1 MRNYFT
7 GEGQTLCEIRKVVIQ
22 KRVDN
27 HNQKNKRVIAIMNFG
42 ILVLL
47 IAIIL
52 FALLAFK
59 QLSALILAPVVTIF
73 VLICS
78 GIPIMEGLQ
87 DMFMPA
93 AADYVSKY
101 FLTFFV
107 GALFGAV
114 YQFTG
119 AAESIARFIGGLCHG
134 KFVAPIRTLPRQICC
149 TNYHVYHRYSYFW
162 WCQRFRC
169 ILRYLSDCTEPFQG
183 IQSDKT
189 ADSGCNFSRLLDM
202 VHVSTGFSVHSE
214 CYCDQESWYFINS
227 GICTISDC
235 IHY

>member
-1 MRNYFT
+1 
-7 GEGQTLCEIRKVVIQ
+7 
-22 KRVDN
+22 
-27 HNQKNKRVIAIMNFG
+27 MNFG

-119 AAESIARFIGGLCHG
+119 AAESIARFIGGLCL
-134 KFVAPIRTLPRQICC
+134 TM
-149 TNYHVYHRYSYFW
+149 T
-162 WCQRFRC
+162 
-169 ILRYLSDCTEPFQG
+169 
-183 IQSDKT
+183 
-189 ADSGCNFSRLLDM
+189 
-202 VHVSTGFSVHSE
+202 
-214 CYCDQESWYFINS
+214 
-227 GICTISDC
+227 
-235 IHY
+235 

>member
-1 MRNYFT
+1 
-7 GEGQTLCEIRKVVIQ
+7 
-22 KRVDN
+22 
-27 HNQKNKRVIAIMNFG
+27 MNFG

-47 IAIIL
+47 SAIIL

-134 KFVAPIRTLPRQICC
+134 KFVAPIIM
-149 TNYHVYHRYSYFW
+149 
-162 WCQRFRC
+162 C
-169 ILRYLSDCTEPFQG
+169 ITGILTFGGVSGLSDCTEPFQG

-227 GICTISDC
+227 CICTISDC

>member
-1 MRNYFT
+1 MLKSWHIICLIVGIRNYFT
-7 GEGQTLCEIRKVVIQ
+7 GEGQALCEIRKVVIQ
-22 KRVDN
+22 KRVDD
-27 HNQKNKRVIAIMNFG
+27 HNQTNKRGIAIMNFG

-59 QLSALILAPVVTIF
+59 QLSALILAPIVTIF

-107 GALFGAV
+107 GALFG
-114 YQFTG
+114 
-119 AAESIARFIGGLCHG
+119 GGLP
-134 KFVAPIRTLPRQICC
+134 VYRCC
-149 TNYHVYHRYSYFW
+149 RIY
-162 WCQRFRC
+162 
-169 ILRYLSDCTEPFQG
+169 
-183 IQSDKT
+183 
-189 ADSGCNFSRLLDM
+189 
-202 VHVSTGFSVHSE
+202 
-214 CYCDQESWYFINS
+214 
-227 GICTISDC
+227 CTIYRRLMSW
-235 IHY
+235 

>member
-1 MRNYFT
+1 MLKSWHIICLIVGIRNYFT
-7 GEGQTLCEIRKVVIQ
+7 GEGQALCEIRKVVIQ
-22 KRVDN
+22 KRVDD
-27 HNQKNKRVIAIMNFG
+27 HNQTNKRGIAIMNFG

-119 AAESIARFIGGLCHG
+119 AAES
-134 KFVAPIRTLPRQICC
+134 
-149 TNYHVYHRYSYFW
+149 
-162 WCQRFRC
+162 
-169 ILRYLSDCTEPFQG
+169 
-183 IQSDKT
+183 
-189 ADSGCNFSRLLDM
+189 M
-202 VHVSTGFSVHSE
+202 
-214 CYCDQESWYFINS
+214 SW
-227 GICTISDC
+227 
-235 IHY
+235 

>member
-1 MRNYFT
+1 
-7 GEGQTLCEIRKVVIQ
+7 
-22 KRVDN
+22 
-27 HNQKNKRVIAIMNFG
+27 MNFG

-101 FLTFFV
+101 FLTF
-107 GALFGAV
+107 L
-114 YQFTG
+114 
-119 AAESIARFIGGLCHG
+119 
-134 KFVAPIRTLPRQICC
+134 
-149 TNYHVYHRYSYFW
+149 
-162 WCQRFRC
+162 
-169 ILRYLSDCTEPFQG
+169 
-183 IQSDKT
+183 
-189 ADSGCNFSRLLDM
+189 
-202 VHVSTGFSVHSE
+202 SVHCLVRFTSLQVLQNLLHDLSAA
-214 CYCDQESWYFINS
+214 YVMVSL
-227 GICTISDC
+227 
-235 IHY
+235 